1 MNKKI
6 FKLIPVLAIM
16 IVMVAGSV
24 VSVCAESYDYTDVD
38 YHCYFGKDHKM
49 HTNFNAKT
57 FGRVIRNMQP
67 GDDVTFKVV
76 YKNNAPETTEWY
88 MENEVEKTL
97 EQTSQKAKKV
107 SGTGIAEEGGYK
119 YELINY
125 GNNGK
130 EVLFNSD
137 GLTLGG
143 REKPMKNREG
153 LEEATNAL
161 EDWFHIQTL
170 KSGQDGYLILKI
182 AFEGETEVNDYMDTD
197 GIVNMRF
204 AVELQPDGGNNNP
217 PPKRVDT
224 GDYTNVTMWVAIM
237 MAAAVLFLIFAIFSI
252 KRDRKDRKEAYDEKH

>member
-1 MNKKI
+1 MKKNI
-6 FKLIPVLAIM
+6 FKIIPVLAMM
-16 IVMVAGSV
+16 IVMIVGSAMI
-24 VSVCAESYDYTDVD
+24 VSAESYDYTKED

-49 HTNFNAKT
+49 HTNFDAKT

-97 EQTSQKAKKV
+97 EQTARSAKKV
-107 SGTGIAEEGGYK
+107 SGTGDPEEGGYT
-119 YELINY
+119 YELTNY
-125 GNNGK
+125 GTKGK
-130 EVLFNSD
+130 EVLFNSE

-170 KSGQDGYLILKI
+170 KSGQEGYLILKI

-204 AVELQPDGGNNNP
+204 AVELQPDKGN
-217 PPKRVDT
+217 PPKRINT
-224 GDYTNVTMWVAIM
+224 GDYTNVTMWVAIL
-237 MAAAVLFLIFAIFSI
+237 MAAAVLLLIFAIFSV
-252 KRDRKDRKEAYDEKH
+252 KRDRKDRKEAYDEDH